1 MKNVVERQRAF
12 YANDIDKFYAKLDGS
27 KLTDEFKLI
36 ATATRVHRGK
46 MKDVNH
52 FIKMLEIIQ
61 TRDNSLIR
69 RDLMKDKAASHVDD
83 NGNFTYSGI
92 GKTAGLKTYAILSM
106 DATDEQI
113 VWFYR
118 ALKRL
123 KKPMAQ
129 IIAKMEVCYGLD
141 FRKDIG

>member
-1 MKNVVERQRAF
+1 MKNVVERQRDF
-12 YANDIDKFYAKLDGS
+12 YHRDLDKFYGSLDGS
-27 KLTDEFKLI
+27 KLSDEFKLI

-46 MKDVNH
+46 MKDVEH

-61 TRDNSLIR
+61 GRNNDLIR
-69 RDLMKDKAASHVDD
+69 KDLMKDKAASHIDE

-113 VWFYR
+113 KWFYR
-118 ALKRL
+118 ALKTL

-129 IIAKMEVCYGLD
+129 IIVKMESRYGLD
-141 FRKDIG
+141 FKKDIG

>member
-1 MKNVVERQRAF
+1 MKNVIERQRDF
-12 YANDIDKFYAKLDGS
+12 YAKDIDKFYGLLDGS

-46 MKDVNH
+46 MKDIPH
-52 FIKMLEIIQ
+52 FIRMLEIIQ
-61 TRDNSLIR
+61 TRDNALIR

-83 NGNFTYSGI
+83 NGSFTYSGI

-106 DATDEQI
+106 DVTDEQI
-113 VWFYR
+113 EWFYR

-129 IIAKMEVCYGLD
+129 IIDKVEVRYGLN